1 MNIRPIAKLLVHR
14 PKTVL
19 LVYTII
25 TIIIGFNI
33 KNIYMQSDLAGYLP
47 RDDPTIKLWY
57 SINKEFEVKSSIII
71 YIEADDI
78 RDSVVLKEMDRVSS
92 LINIY
97 ENDKG
102 EQDGIYSIQSLAS
115 LIKAQNAQPVLIEGL
130 GGSGKNVIPDDENL
144 IYTYIARLII
154 QKTKGILFTDNYKL
168 GVIVI
173 QLADNVNYGEIL
185 EKTNEAIEHRG
196 TTFSEMSITG
206 GIAIQTAMREETFT
220 YLKIIFPTA
229 VLLVALFLLF
239 FHRSIKGL
247 FIGFL
252 PLIYGVVLTFG
263 VLGIV
268 QPELTILSL
277 AIAALLLGLGID
289 YSIYYTNRYAEEYEI
304 KDMVER
310 VEKTLSRTGK
320 AVFLCA
326 FTTIIGFGSLMTSN
340 MPPMVTFGFGCAIGI
355 SFAFISATVL
365 VPCLCI
371 ILKFEKHE
379 KNHHWKRFARIL
391 IDYRKRFFILACFFV
406 VLSLI
411 LIPQVKTDVN
421 YYAMAPSGIP
431 EIETLFKYSKN
442 FGGGTNFNALLIETE
457 SNGLTYPEVIDA
469 IYAMEVE
476 IRNVGASAYSIADE
490 LKEVNELLNRSIIL
504 EKLADLADIDKIL
517 FDKIAE
523 TGLIDSDYSKTII
536 VISFPAGISISES
549 EAFVNNIDLI
559 ASQANIPRNGH
570 ISNLVGQDVIN
581 VEINKQLMNSQAS
594 SLIIALLLVIACLIL
609 GFKSVKIGFLAII
622 PVLFVLAWEPGTLVE
637 LNIPLSVIN
646 ITVASIMIGTG
657 IDYSIQTTQRIREEV
672 EKGVPKIDAVK
683 TSLETSGL
691 SIIGAAGT
699 TMIAL
704 VSTFL
709 APISVL
715 HQFSIVIM
723 TLIFFSLVASISILP
738 TILTSRF
745 IK

>member
-19 LVYTII
+19 LVYTVI
-25 TIIIGFNI
+25 TIIIGLNI
-33 KNIYMQSDLAGYLP
+33 NNIYMQSDLAGYLP
-47 RDDPTIKLWY
+47 RDDPTIKLWNRIY
-57 SINKEFEVKSSIII
+57 KEFEVKSSIII
-71 YIEADDI
+71 YVEADDI
-78 RDSVVLKEMDRVSS
+78 RDPVVLKEMDRVSS
-92 LINIY
+92 ILNIY

-102 EQDGIYSIQSLAS
+102 ELDDIYSIQSLAS
-115 LIKAQNAQPVLIEGL
+115 LIKAENAQPELIEGL

-173 QLADNVNYGEIL
+173 QLANGANYEEIL
-185 EKTNEAIEHRG
+185 EKTKDAIEHRG

-206 GIAIQTAMREETFT
+206 SIAIQTAMREETLT

-229 VLLVALFLLF
+229 VLFVALFLILF
-239 FHRSIKGL
+239 HKSMKGL

-252 PLIYGVVLTFG
+252 PLIYGIVLTFG

-268 QPELTILSL
+268 QPELTLLSI

-289 YSIYYTNRYAEEYEI
+289 YSIYLTNRYAEEHAI
-304 KDMVER
+304 KDKVER

-326 FTTIIGFGSLMTSN
+326 FTTIVGFGSLMTSN

-355 SFAFISATVL
+355 SFIFISAFIL

-379 KNHHWKRFARIL
+379 KNHHWKRFARII
-391 IDYRKRFFILACFFV
+391 IDNRKRLFILACFFA

-421 YYAMAPSGIP
+421 YYAMAPTGIP
-431 EIETLFKYSKN
+431 EIETLYKYSKN
-442 FGGGTNFNALLIETE
+442 FGGGTNFNAILIETE

-469 IYAMEVE
+469 IYAIEVK

-490 LKEVNELLNRSIIL
+490 LKEINELLNRSIII

-536 VISFPAGISISES
+536 VVTFPAGKSISEY
-549 EAFVNNIDLI
+549 EAFVNNINLI
-559 ASQANIPRNGH
+559 SSQVNIPHNGH
-570 ISNLVGQDVIN
+570 VFNLVGQDVIT
-581 VEINKQLMNSQAS
+581 VEINKQLMSSQAS
-594 SLIIALLLVIACLIL
+594 SMVIALLLVIACLII
-609 GFKSVKIGFLAII
+609 GFKSVTMGFLVII
-622 PVLFVLAWEPGTLVE
+622 PVLFVLAWEPGALVE

-672 EKGVPKIDAVK
+672 EKGVSKIDAVK

-709 APISVL
+709 APITVI
-715 HQFSIVIM
+715 HQFSILVI
-723 TLIFFSLVASISILP
+723 TLICFSLMASISILP